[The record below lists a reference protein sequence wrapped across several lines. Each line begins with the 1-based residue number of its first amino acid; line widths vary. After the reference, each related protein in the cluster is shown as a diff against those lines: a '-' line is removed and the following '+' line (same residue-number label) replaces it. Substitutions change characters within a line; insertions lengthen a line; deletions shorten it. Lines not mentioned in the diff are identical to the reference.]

1 MAPQVPWREL
11 RTLATRVVCYLPSN
25 FELVPVTTIERAVF
39 VVRYRGIVAV
49 LSQQLHAVDMLL
61 RLSAQVGSRI
71 AMITADSKF
80 AITVDAFAA
89 ATQDSRGRQLRLA
102 VERGHTM
109 RIEGIR
115 HPLLPNGVTSDL
127 LLAADERKLF
137 LTGPNMAG
145 KSTLLRAMGIAA
157 YCAHLGM
164 ALAAC
169 AAMVP
174 LYDRLMVSITV
185 RDNLQRGESAYPA
198 EARRVR
204 AVVKAMVSGDA
215 IVVSVD
221 EAFRRTNIKD
231 ATQATSLLVD
241 GLATASHGTLV
252 IASHIAD
259 VAASR
264 TDHVGVACWRMD
276 VDVAGDT
283 PVFTHRVSRGVSDVH
298 HGMLLLNAV
307 ESGRCCAE
315 WQRVHRPS
323 GRASASPSPDDP
335 LPAFHAPMVHSVRR
349 LSAPGSFSVY
359 SPRARRSRRPEPRGA
374 TKNNR
379 SVSELAAR
387 CVLPPGDAPANGA
400 KPL

>member
-11 RTLATRVVCYLPSN
+11 QTLATRVACYLSSN
-25 FELVPVTTIERAVF
+25 FELVQVTTIERAVF

-89 ATQDSRGRQLRLA
+89 ATQDSRDRKLRLA

-164 ALAAC
+164 ALAAR

-241 GLATASHGTLV
+241 GLATASHGTFV
-252 IASHIAD
+252 IASHVAG

-264 TDHVGVACWRMD
+264 TDHGGVACWRMD

-298 HGMLLLNAV
+298 HGMLLFNADGV
-307 ESGRCCAE
+307 G
-315 WQRVHRPS
+315 
-323 GRASASPSPDDP
+323 
-335 LPAFHAPMVHSVRR
+335 PMLRR
-349 LSAPGSFSVY
+349 MA
-359 SPRARRSRRPEPRGA
+359 AGA
-374 TKNNR
+374 
-379 SVSELAAR
+379 
-387 CVLPPGDAPANGA
+387 
-400 KPL
+400 

>member
-11 RTLATRVVCYLPSN
+11 QTLVTRVACYLSSN

-39 VVRYRGIVAV
+39 VVRYRGIVAD
-49 LSQQLHAVDMLL
+49 LSQQLHTVDMLL
-61 RLSAQVGSRI
+61 RLSAHVGSRI

-127 LLAADERKLF
+127 LLAADEHILF

-145 KSTLLRAMGIAA
+145 ESTLLRAMGIAA
-157 YCAHLGM
+157 YCSHLNM
-164 ALAAC
+164 ALAAR

-185 RDNLQRGESAYPA
+185 RDNLQRGESAYLA
-198 EARRVR
+198 EVRRVR

-215 IVVSVD
+215 VVVSAD
-221 EAFRRTNIKD
+221 EVFRRTNIKD
-231 ATQATSLLVD
+231 ATQATSLLVN
-241 GLATASHGTLV
+241 GLAAASHGTFV
-252 IASHIAD
+252 IASHVAD

-264 TDHVGVACWRMD
+264 TDHGGVACWRMD

-283 PVFTHRVSRGVSDVH
+283 PVFTNRVSRGVSDVH
-298 HGMLLLNAV
+298 HGMLLLSADGV
-307 ESGRCCAE
+307 GPMLRRMAAGAQA
-315 WQRVHRPS
+315 QRPGLCKPV
-323 GRASASPSPDDP
+323 PDDP
-335 LPAFHAPMVHSVRR
+335 LPTFHAAMVHSVRR
-349 LSAPGSFSVY
+349 LSAPGSFCVY